1 MKDDNDKKHN
11 SNNPEI
17 NETDI
22 LMKQLDQLS
31 ITEDKSFDELIS
43 FQKNKSNNN
52 LQISNDL
59 IDNFYLNLQKQN
71 SKDNSKMNSNCG
83 ENIEY
88 NEKKELLKLKLDNIL
103 TSLRLSEFKINIKY
117 YSSLLK
123 FNDYFDD
130 NILLSNYYGQFN
142 DLFNIIIE
150 LLFIIKKE
158 YEKHEGK
165 NKINRNTNVIKL
177 EREINNKQRQ
187 IDDLLDKLK
196 MEKLKNLQNNSNEIA
211 ILRKENNELF
221 HQISIYK
228 NQIKK
233 LDDNNIILE
242 EKLRSLITE
251 KLKSNKRSSSVSNK
265 VISTSNSN
273 SKTMNMYTNNINI
286 NNFSPENISSPS
298 TAFSKSNNSNSEP
311 NTSNTNNSSNIIEN
325 KASNNNDIIQNIK
338 KLNLNLIDILKELN
352 KILGIY
358 DGLLNK
364 VNGGGQTS
372 IINNFNNMN
381 ILKDYDKIDSLYK
394 TFLGNRD
401 RILVKIVR
409 VIENNEINQR
419 KGINYSIKKEKTS
432 KTYMDEKQDTNKI
445 LVNRIINK

>member
-1 MKDDNDKKHN
+1 MKDDNNKKQN
-11 SNNPEI
+11 SNIPEI

-31 ITEDKSFDELIS
+31 ITEDKSFDELFS

-52 LQISNDL
+52 FQGSNDL

-71 SKDNSKMNSNCG
+71 SKDNSKINSNYK

-103 TSLRLSEFKINIKY
+103 SSLRLSEFKINIKY
-117 YSSLLK
+117 YNSLLR
-123 FNDYFDD
+123 FNDYFED

-158 YEKHEGK
+158 NEKNESK
-165 NKINRNTNVIKL
+165 NKNYKNANVIKL

-196 MEKLKNLQNNSNEIA
+196 IEKLKNLQNNSNELA

-228 NQIKK
+228 KQIKK

-242 EKLRSLITE
+242 EKLRSLINE
-251 KLKSNKRSSSVSNK
+251 KLKSNKRSSSVSNR
-265 VISTSNSN
+265 VISASNSSSKTVNMNINTNNLNFEYSPSSSTVN
-273 SKTMNMYTNNINI
+273 SKT
-286 NNFSPENISSPS
+286 
-298 TAFSKSNNSNSEP
+298 NNSNSESI
-311 NTSNTNNSSNIIEN
+311 SNTTINIDY
-325 KASNNNDIIQNIK
+325 KTYNNNDIIQNIK
-338 KLNLNLIDILKELN
+338 KLNIKLIEILKELN
-352 KILGIY
+352 KILGVY
-358 DGLLNK
+358 DGFLNK
-364 VNGGGQTS
+364 NSGGGQTS
-372 IINNFNNMN
+372 IISNFNNMN

-394 TFLGNRD
+394 DFLNNRD
-401 RILVKIVR
+401 KILVKIVR

-419 KGINYSIKKEKTS
+419 KSNAYNYKK
-432 KTYMDEKQDTNKI
+432 DNKQVKAYIDDNSDNKI
-445 LVNRIINK
+445 LVNRNLNKFK

>member
-1 MKDDNDKKHN
+1 MKDDNNKKQN
-11 SNNPEI
+11 SNIPEI

-31 ITEDKSFDELIS
+31 ITEDKSFDELFS

-52 LQISNDL
+52 FQGSNDL
-59 IDNFYLNLQKQN
+59 IDNFYLNLQRQN
-71 SKDNSKMNSNCG
+71 SKDNSKINSNYK

-88 NEKKELLKLKLDNIL
+88 NDKKELLKLKLDNIL
-103 TSLRLSEFKINIKY
+103 SSLRLSEFKINIKY
-117 YSSLLK
+117 YNSLLR
-123 FNDYFDD
+123 FNDYFED

-158 YEKHEGK
+158 NEKNESK
-165 NKINRNTNVIKL
+165 NKNYKNANVIKL

-196 MEKLKNLQNNSNEIA
+196 IEKLKNLQNNSNELA

-221 HQISIYK
+221 HQINIYK
-228 NQIKK
+228 KQIKK

-242 EKLRSLITE
+242 EKLRSLINE
-251 KLKSNKRSSSVSNK
+251 KLKSNKRSSSVSNR
-265 VISTSNSN
+265 VISASNSS
-273 SKTMNMYTNNINI
+273 SKTVNMNINTNNL
-286 NNFSPENISSPS
+286 NFEYSPS
-298 TAFSKSNNSNSEP
+298 SSTAISKTNNSNSESI
-311 NTSNTNNSSNIIEN
+311 SNTTINIDY
-325 KASNNNDIIQNIK
+325 KTYNNNDIIQNIK
-338 KLNLNLIDILKELN
+338 KLNIKLIEILKELN
-352 KILGIY
+352 KILGVY

-364 VNGGGQTS
+364 NNGGGQTS
-372 IINNFNNMN
+372 IISNFNNMN

-394 TFLGNRD
+394 TFLSNRD
-401 RILVKIVR
+401 KILVKIVR

-419 KGINYSIKKEKTS
+419 KSNTYNYKK
-432 KTYMDEKQDTNKI
+432 DNKQVKAYIDDSLDNKI
-445 LVNRIINK
+445 LVNRNLNKFK

>member
-1 MKDDNDKKHN
+1 MKDDNNKKQN
-11 SNNPEI
+11 SNIPEI

-31 ITEDKSFDELIS
+31 ITEDKSFDELFS

-52 LQISNDL
+52 FQGSNDL
-59 IDNFYLNLQKQN
+59 IDNFYLNLQRQN
-71 SKDNSKMNSNCG
+71 SKDNSKINSNYK

-88 NEKKELLKLKLDNIL
+88 NDKKELLKLKLDNIL
-103 TSLRLSEFKINIKY
+103 SSLRLSEFKINIKY
-117 YSSLLK
+117 YNSLLR
-123 FNDYFDD
+123 FNDYFED

-158 YEKHEGK
+158 NEKNESK
-165 NKINRNTNVIKL
+165 NKNYKNANVIKL

-196 MEKLKNLQNNSNEIA
+196 IEKLKNLQNNSNELA

-221 HQISIYK
+221 HQINIYK
-228 NQIKK
+228 KQIKK

-242 EKLRSLITE
+242 EKLRSLINE
-251 KLKSNKRSSSVSNK
+251 KLKSNKRSSSVSNR
-265 VISTSNSN
+265 VISASNSSSKTVNMNINTNNLNFEYSPSSSTVN
-273 SKTMNMYTNNINI
+273 SKI
-286 NNFSPENISSPS
+286 
-298 TAFSKSNNSNSEP
+298 NNSNSESI
-311 NTSNTNNSSNIIEN
+311 SNTTINIDY
-325 KASNNNDIIQNIK
+325 KTYNNNDIIQNIK
-338 KLNLNLIDILKELN
+338 KLNIKLIEILKELN
-352 KILGIY
+352 KILGVY

-364 VNGGGQTS
+364 NNGGGQTS
-372 IINNFNNMN
+372 IISNFNNMN

-394 TFLGNRD
+394 TFLSNRD
-401 RILVKIVR
+401 KILVKIVR

-419 KGINYSIKKEKTS
+419 KSNTYNYKK
-432 KTYMDEKQDTNKI
+432 DNKQVKAYIDDSLDNKI
-445 LVNRIINK
+445 LVNRNLNKFK

>member
-1 MKDDNDKKHN
+1 MKDDNNKKQN
-11 SNNPEI
+11 SNIPEI

-31 ITEDKSFDELIS
+31 ITEDKSFDELFS

-52 LQISNDL
+52 FQGSNDL
-59 IDNFYLNLQKQN
+59 IDNFYLNLQRQN
-71 SKDNSKMNSNCG
+71 SKDNSKINSNYK

-88 NEKKELLKLKLDNIL
+88 NDKKELLKLKLDNIL
-103 TSLRLSEFKINIKY
+103 SSLRLSEFKINIKY
-117 YSSLLK
+117 YNSLLR
-123 FNDYFDD
+123 FNDYFED

-158 YEKHEGK
+158 NEKNESK
-165 NKINRNTNVIKL
+165 NKNYKNANVIKL

-196 MEKLKNLQNNSNEIA
+196 IEKLKNLQNNSNELA

-221 HQISIYK
+221 HQINIYK
-228 NQIKK
+228 KQIKK

-242 EKLRSLITE
+242 EKLRSLINE
-251 KLKSNKRSSSVSNK
+251 KLKSNKRSSSVSNR
-265 VISTSNSN
+265 VISASNSS
-273 SKTMNMYTNNINI
+273 SKTVNMNINTNNL
-286 NNFSPENISSPS
+286 NFEHSPS
-298 TAFSKSNNSNSEP
+298 SSTAISKTNNSNSESI
-311 NTSNTNNSSNIIEN
+311 SNTTINIDY
-325 KASNNNDIIQNIK
+325 KTYNNNDIIQNIK
-338 KLNLNLIDILKELN
+338 KLNIKLIEILKELN
-352 KILGIY
+352 KILGVY

-364 VNGGGQTS
+364 NNGGGQTS
-372 IINNFNNMN
+372 IISNFNNMN

-394 TFLGNRD
+394 TFLSNRD
-401 RILVKIVR
+401 KILVKIVR

-419 KGINYSIKKEKTS
+419 KSNTYNYKK
-432 KTYMDEKQDTNKI
+432 DNKQVKAYIDDSLDNKI
-445 LVNRIINK
+445 LVNRNLNKFK